1 MGRTDWPVII
11 FAWQLFRY
19 VHSGLMF
26 SRTYG
31 MPWPMPQKF
40 ELLGFNFTLRK
51 CDFHVS
57 TNYACDIL
65 THALEYY
72 DKVLF
77 GREDKQDDLR
87 SCGAMFNSSI
97 ERASLTFEVVVGSP
111 CPTYPQENMSEHY
124 GITMR
129 INGSIV
135 LRAPEV
141 WGALRGLETFS
152 QLVVRGGSQ
161 NIVRAAN
168 IKDYPR
174 FSYRGILLDTARHFL
189 SVEVIKQNIEIMSQ
203 NKFNVFHWHIVDDQS
218 FPFESEVFPSL
229 SAYGAYSSA
238 HVYHP
243 SDVAEIIEYARLWGV
258 RVVPEF
264 HSPGQMASWGLGNS
278 LLLLSDCTLNGQQYD
293 EQLKTLAVIDPTREE
308 NYKFLGE
315 FFEEVLTH
323 FKDNYL
329 HLGGDEI
336 PQFCWRNHGKVA
348 QFPKA
353 EKLDATS
360 LIKLHFKNLLD
371 SIKTAVRDFTPVY
384 WHDAFQ
390 YVVNLTSKAVFQ
402 VWKLGD
408 FWYDVDM
415 ITRSGHAV
423 ILSSCWYLN
432 FISYKPD
439 WRRFYTCDPRAL
451 PSATRQQ
458 RKLVIGGEVCMWGE
472 YVDETNVLQ
481 LLWPRA
487 SAAGERLW
495 SSVVQA
501 NADAALPRL
510 EEHRCRMLGRGYP
523 AQPLNGPG
531 FCA

>member
-1 MGRTDWPVII
+1 
-11 FAWQLFRY
+11 
-19 VHSGLMF
+19 MF

-40 ELLGFNFTLRK
+40 ELLDFNLTLTK
-51 CDFHVS
+51 CDFHIIS
-57 TNYACDIL
+57 NYACDIL

-72 DKVLF
+72 DSVVF
-77 GREDKQDDLR
+77 GREKKQGGLHTCR
-87 SCGAMFNSSI
+87 AVFGSAI
-97 ERASLTFEVVVGSP
+97 ESALLTFEIVVDTP
-111 CPTYPQENMSEHY
+111 CPMYPRVNMSEHY
-124 GITMR
+124 DLIMR
-129 INGSIV
+129 RNGSIV

-152 QLVVRGGSQ
+152 QLVIRGETVDVVRG
-161 NIVRAAN
+161 AN
-168 IKDYPR
+168 VKDYPR
-174 FSYRGILLDTARHFL
+174 FSHRGILLDTARHFL
-189 SVEVIKQNIEIMSQ
+189 SVEIIKQNIEIMSQ

-218 FPFESEVFPSL
+218 FPFESEALPSL

-243 SDVAEIIEYARLWGV
+243 WDVAEIIEYARLWGV

-264 HSPGQMASWGLGNS
+264 DSPGHMASWGLGK
-278 LLLLSDCTLNGQQYD
+278 LLLLSDCAFNEQQHY
-293 EQLKTLAVIDPTREE
+293 EQLKTLGVIDPTKEE
-308 NYKFLGE
+308 NYKILGKI
-315 FFEEVLTH
+315 FEEVLTR

-336 PQFCWRNHGKVA
+336 PQFCWRNRNKVP
-348 QFPKA
+348 QLRKA
-353 EKLDATS
+353 EKLDAMS
-360 LIKLHFKNLLD
+360 LITFHFKNLLG
-371 SIKTAVRDFTPVY
+371 SIKSKVRDFTPVY

-402 VWKLGD
+402 VWKLND
-408 FWYDVDM
+408 FWYDVDV

-451 PSATRQQ
+451 SSGTRQQ
-458 RKLVIGGEVCMWGE
+458 RKLIIGGEVCLWGE
-472 YVDETNVLQ
+472 YVDDTNVLQ
-481 LLWPRA
+481 FLWPRA
-487 SAAGERLW
+487 AAAGERLW
-495 SSVVQA
+495 SSVLQS

-510 EEHRCRMLGRGYP
+510 
-523 AQPLNGPG
+523 
-531 FCA
+531 